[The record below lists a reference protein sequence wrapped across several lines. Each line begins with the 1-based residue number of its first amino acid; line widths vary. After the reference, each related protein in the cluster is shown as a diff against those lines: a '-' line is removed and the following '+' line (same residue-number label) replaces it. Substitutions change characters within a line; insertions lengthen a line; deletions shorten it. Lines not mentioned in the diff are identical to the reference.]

1 MSKKETTNPKEVRNQ
16 NYEAKKMNNYENL
29 KKKKDKDLPWWV
41 ELLFVQIGLPDKLLI
56 KILKTKKTSKEFIKN
71 EKKSIIIFSIIGIK
85 KLIYINQVKDLKN
98 KEELILNESI
108 RVLNEC
114 FDLEN
119 KNKRT
124 LNKSIEL
131 IEYCLEEYKYKNWFQ
146 NLNDEFP

>member
-1 MSKKETTNPKEVRNQ
+1 LANIYIKFRSSEIIEIFVITNC
-16 NYEAKKMNNYENL
+16 MN
-29 KKKKDKDLPWWV
+29 K
-41 ELLFVQIGLPDKLLI
+41 F
-56 KILKTKKTSKEFIKN
+56 KIAIFTI
-71 EKKSIIIFSIIGIK
+71 SIIIFSLIGIK

-131 IEYCLEEYKYKNWFQ
+131 IEYCLEEYGYKN
-146 NLNDEFP
+146 

>member
-1 MSKKETTNPKEVRNQ
+1 
-16 NYEAKKMNNYENL
+16 MNKL
-29 KKKKDKDLPWWV
+29 KIAI
-41 ELLFVQIGLPDKLLI
+41 FTI
-56 KILKTKKTSKEFIKN
+56 
-71 EKKSIIIFSIIGIK
+71 SIIIFSLIGIK
-85 KLIYINQVKDLKN
+85 KLIYINQVKDLKI
-98 KEELILNESI
+98 KEESFLNESL

-131 IEYCLEEYKYKNWFQ
+131 IEYCLEEYGYKNWFQ

>member
-1 MSKKETTNPKEVRNQ
+1 
-16 NYEAKKMNNYENL
+16 MN
-29 KKKKDKDLPWWV
+29 KV
-41 ELLFVQIGLPDKLLI
+41 
-56 KILKTKKTSKEFIKN
+56 KIAVFKI
-71 EKKSIIIFSIIGIK
+71 SIIIISIIGIK

-98 KEELILNESI
+98 KEELFLNESI

-131 IEYCLEEYKYKNWFQ
+131 IEYCLEEYAYKN
-146 NLNDEFP
+146 

>member
-1 MSKKETTNPKEVRNQ
+1 
-16 NYEAKKMNNYENL
+16 MN
-29 KKKKDKDLPWWV
+29 K
-41 ELLFVQIGLPDKLLI
+41 F
-56 KILKTKKTSKEFIKN
+56 KITIFTIL
-71 EKKSIIIFSIIGIK
+71 IIIFSLIGIK

-98 KEELILNESI
+98 KEELSINDSI

-131 IEYCLEEYKYKNWFQ
+131 IEYCLEEYGYKN
-146 NLNDEFP
+146 